1 MTFSTMKFSIMTFG
15 IITLRIMTFGI
26 MTLSMM
32 TLSMMTL
39 SIKGLFV
46 TFSIKNVIHYR
57 THRKIMVTF
66 IQWYRFQKNVSKFT
80 PKSFMRLTP
89 QTFILVFMLFL
100 C

>member
-26 MTLSMM
+26 MTLCMM

-46 TFSIKNVIHYR
+46 TFSIKNVIHYQK
-57 THRKIMVTF
+57 HRKIMVTF
-66 IQWYRFQKNVSKFT
+66 KQWSSLQKNCV
-80 PKSFMRLTP
+80 
-89 QTFILVFMLFL
+89 
-100 C
+100 